1 LESVK
6 FETQPGLGYR
16 RSFFISTSGTIVDR
30 PYTLLN
36 FVNDIWFQWAL
47 RTKWTNDVAKEG
59 SQDQQA
65 GFAILVEREDIVIVQ
80 DYHVS
85 ALKTNMRLCKRLPL

>member
-36 FVNDIWFQWAL
+36 FVNDIWFQWARGGGGISRSTSRICDPCRKGRHSDCTGL
-47 RTKWTNDVAKEG
+47 PCECAKNEHE
-59 SQDQQA
+59 
-65 GFAILVEREDIVIVQ
+65 VV
-80 DYHVS
+80 
-85 ALKTNMRLCKRLPL
+85 